1 MEFCR
6 ASYAPDAG
14 QWSDPFLGPVVGDL
28 SAFPPTCVV
37 VGGIDPLLDDGVA
50 FAEKLRRSG
59 REVVLQR
66 HDGMPH
72 VFSLFPGIDEGE
84 RSVAAM
90 CEFLRSRSG

>member
-6 ASYAPDAG
+6 ASYAQDAG
-14 QWSDPFLGPVVGDL
+14 KWSDPFLSPLVGDL
-28 SAFPPTCVV
+28 SALPTTCVV

-59 REVVLQR
+59 REVVVQR

-72 VFSLFPGIDEGE
+72 VFILFPGIDEGE

>member
-14 QWSDPFLGPVVGDL
+14 KWSDPFLRPLVGDL
-28 SAFPPTCVV
+28 SGFPPTCVV